1 MQQTVWVL
9 TASVAPLLTVWG
21 LMSRLASVSPGVSNP
36 LSICLA
42 TQCCGLTVMMAG
54 YIKGGAAAFPLAAT
68 VAASAISAWIVP
80 QRARLT
86 RNFTDQAII
95 SIGVVGLFGLLF
107 IGRYFGRLSAGKELS
122 ILLAPLLCWV
132 SEIPLVRRRRPWIV
146 GSLRLAMVAIPL
158 VMVLGAAK
166 KEFDRDMAPLL
177 GRVSRAATRVHDTP
191 RLAVCIRNCD

>member
-1 MQQTVWVL
+1 M
-9 TASVAPLLTVWG
+9 G
-21 LMSRLASVSPGVSNP
+21 LDVPISQRIAGRFESFVDMFGHPMLRSNGDDGW
-36 LSICLA
+36 LH
-42 TQCCGLTVMMAG
+42 QGWR
-54 YIKGGAAAFPLAAT
+54 AAFPLAAT